1 MGAQRS
7 NHANH
12 HPLRTAHRTAYRT
25 AYRALPIPLL
35 AALAIGGATA
45 CDPIGGLNSTAVA
58 VTTEQTAT
66 AALAHE
72 HVDVKWLTCNASLN
86 SGAGAT
92 PSAAATAKQVADVD
106 CQGETKDGKAIAVK
120 GKVTQEVEGRC
131 VKGDLTAKV
140 AGRTVF
146 RASVLGNCTAPAPTT
161 GPTTPAP
168 GGRPT
173 VTVTTTVTVTV
184 TATPS
189 FQGK

>member
-7 NHANH
+7 NQSNH
-12 HPLRTAHRTAYRT
+12 HPRRTAHRTALRT
-25 AYRALPIPLL
+25 LPVLLL
-35 AALAIGGATA
+35 AALAMGGVTA
-45 CDPIGGLNSTAVA
+45 CDPVGSLNSAAVA

-72 HVDVKWLTCNASLN
+72 HVDVKWLTCNANLN
-86 SGAGAT
+86 SGPSAT
-92 PSAAATAKQVADVD
+92 PSAAGGPRQVADVS
-106 CQGETKDGKAIAVK
+106 CRGETKDGRPITVK

-161 GPTTPAP
+161 GPATPAP

-173 VTVTTTVTVTV
+173 VTVTATVTVTQ
-184 TATPS
+184 S

>member
-7 NHANH
+7 NHSNH
-12 HPLRTAHRTAYRT
+12 HPRRTAYRT
-25 AYRALPIPLL
+25 LPALIL
-35 AALAIGGATA
+35 AASAIGGVTA
-45 CDPIGGLNSTAVA
+45 CDPVGGLNSAAVA

-86 SGAGAT
+86 SGPSAT
-92 PSAAATAKQVADVD
+92 PSAGATTHQVADVN
-106 CQGETKDGKAIAVK
+106 CQGETKDGRAITVK
-120 GKVTQEVEGRC
+120 GKVTQEIGGRC

-161 GPTTPAP
+161 APTTGPATPAP

-173 VTVTTTVTVTV
+173 VTVTVTVTQ
-184 TATPS
+184 S

>member
-7 NHANH
+7 NHSNH
-12 HPLRTAHRTAYRT
+12 HPRRTAHRT

-45 CDPIGGLNSTAVA
+45 CDPIGGLNSAAVA

-66 AALAHE
+66 AALSHE
-72 HVDVKWLTCNASLN
+72 HVDVKWLTCNAVLN
-86 SGAGAT
+86 SGPSAT
-92 PSAAATAKQVADVD
+92 PSVAGTTKQVADLD
-106 CQGETKDGKAIAVK
+106 CRGETKDGKPITVK

-140 AGRTVF
+140 SGRTVF

-161 GPTTPAP
+161 GPTAPAP

-173 VTVTTTVTVTV
+173 VTVTTTVTATVTV
-184 TATPS
+184 TPS